1 MTNFKISSLLYMP
14 KNKTWDNWTKN
25 DEARYSALY
34 TYVKDKVKNNDNF
47 TYIEDNKRGL
57 MTFIEKN
64 PKWKNTTKEAILFMV
79 AKYLKLSDYL
89 KYGRLYSAKGYEYM
103 MKNREKENEN
113 QQDDHEKEI
122 YRSHE
127 FLLNVIDN
135 IKPEQIATKKGNI
148 QFLLLNMLVLQ
159 PPLRPDFYLTAKFIF
174 LKKDNDNINN
184 FIWISKRGK
193 LKINYIV
200 NNDKVSKTK
209 VYNMNKNL
217 NIINIEND
225 NLSNLINESY
235 NKYPRKYLLEIDD
248 KPITHATFLDWL
260 RKITDVK
267 GITNDIMRSSYIN
280 WFYDNNSTMSSRE
293 RLSHQMRHSVL
304 TAQKNYIKVIEEAD
318 TNLIDNLKLEYEI
331 LSNKLSNCESENKI
345 TDAQLKKRR
354 RDIVYKINV
363 KGVEPKESTLIKY
376 SITYDNITKKYK

>member
-1 MTNFKISSLLYMP
+1 MP

-25 DEARYSALY
+25 DEARHSMLY

-113 QQDDHEKEI
+113 QQDDHEKEN

-193 LKINYIV
+193 LKVNYIV

-235 NKYPRKYLLEIDD
+235 NKYPRQYLLEIDD
-248 KPITHATFLDWL
+248 KPITHSTFLDWL

-280 WFYDNNSTMSSRE
+280 WFYDNNTTMASRE

-345 TDAQLKKRR
+345 TDAQYKKRR
-354 RDIVYKINV
+354 RDIVYKINI

-376 SITYDNITKKYK
+376 SITYDNISKKYK

>member
-1 MTNFKISSLLYMP
+1 MP
-14 KNKTWDNWTKN
+14 KNKTWDNWNKN

-113 QQDDHEKEI
+113 QQDDHEKEN

-235 NKYPRKYLLEIDD
+235 NKYPRQYLLEIDD
-248 KPITHATFLDWL
+248 KPITHSTFLDWL

-280 WFYDNNSTMSSRE
+280 WFYDNNTTMASRE

-345 TDAQLKKRR
+345 TDAQYKKRR
-354 RDIVYKINV
+354 RDIVYKINI

-376 SITYDNITKKYK
+376 SITYDNISKKYK

>member
-1 MTNFKISSLLYMP
+1 
-14 KNKTWDNWTKN
+14 
-25 DEARYSALY
+25 
-34 TYVKDKVKNNDNF
+34 
-47 TYIEDNKRGL
+47 
-57 MTFIEKN
+57 
-64 PKWKNTTKEAILFMV
+64 
-79 AKYLKLSDYL
+79 
-89 KYGRLYSAKGYEYM
+89 
-103 MKNREKENEN
+103 
-113 QQDDHEKEI
+113 
-122 YRSHE
+122 
-127 FLLNVIDN
+127 
-135 IKPEQIATKKGNI
+135 
-148 QFLLLNMLVLQ
+148 
-159 PPLRPDFYLTAKFIF
+159 
-174 LKKDNDNINN
+174 
-184 FIWISKRGK
+184 
-193 LKINYIV
+193 
-200 NNDKVSKTK
+200 
-209 VYNMNKNL
+209 MNKNL

-235 NKYPRKYLLEIDD
+235 NKYPRQYLLEIDD
-248 KPITHATFLDWL
+248 KPITHSTFLDWL

-280 WFYDNNSTMSSRE
+280 WFYDNNTTMASRE

-331 LSNKLSNCESENKI
+331 LSNKLKNCESENKI